1 MTTKY
6 SYDDVMDALVT
17 LKPDA
22 GELDHAWYIGRRESN
37 VQAVLA
43 RAAVPATAPGYG
55 TRPPKRRRTR
65 RIVIGGLA
73 VAVLGGG
80 VAWAALSN
88 FTAWYTGGALDG
100 LTCVTTWHVPDLD
113 QRDDQYGGSPITDDP
128 IADCNT
134 YAELTGKP
142 RIVDPVATAYRDS
155 LVVGPREGMPAD
167 AIPVTNMIDPAVRE
181 LEQSLEDYVDGGR
194 SRCFDTA
201 SGEQFVRDELA
212 RLGLSGWTIV
222 TAEQDHPRGPCA
234 LMFVS
239 QPGEVQVRGHH
250 SEDQP
255 RTGELVTT
263 LRREVA
269 GQCLSLPEAES
280 AVEQALADEPQYEPI
295 SSRVDAGA
303 QCARVDV
310 VMGGSVQVFLHGPEN
325 VDR

>member
-1 MTTKY
+1 MTTKH
-6 SYDDVMDALVT
+6 SSDDVMDALVA

-22 GELDHAWYIGRRESN
+22 GELDHAWYIGRRENN
-37 VQAVLA
+37 VQAVLT
-43 RAAVPATAPGYG
+43 RAAAPTTASAPVS
-55 TRPPKRRRTR
+55 RSPKPRRTR

-73 VAVLGGG
+73 VAVFGGG

-88 FTAWYTGGALDG
+88 FTAWHTGGALDG
-100 LTCVTTWHVPDLD
+100 LTCVTTWHVPDGD
-113 QRDDQYGGSPITDDP
+113 QRDDQYGGSLITDDP
-128 IADCNT
+128 IADCHT

-142 RIVDPVATAYRDS
+142 RIVDPVATTYRDS

-222 TAEQDHPRGPCA
+222 TAEQEAPEGPCA
-234 LMFVS
+234 GLFVS
-239 QPGEVQVRGHH
+239 EPGEVHVRGH
-250 SEDQP
+250 SAEEP
-255 RTGELVTT
+255 RDRELVNT
-263 LRREVA
+263 LRREIA
-269 GQCLSLPEAES
+269 DQCRGLAEAES
-280 AVEQALADEPQYEPI
+280 MVEQILTDEQHYQPT
-295 SSRVDAGA
+295 SSRVDAEA
-303 QCARVDV
+303 QCTRVDL
-310 VMGGSVQVFLHGPEN
+310 VMGGSLQVFLYGPET